1 MPHAIARTISI
12 LGHPLVT
19 LPIGVLLPSLRAAAP
34 ADAAAMLAGF
44 LGFALAVMLWSRGR
58 VRSGQWAHID
68 ASHAHERRSLN
79 RFLLPAILIGTALA
93 WLLSSPPRM
102 VLALAASAG
111 IVLAALLL
119 SRWCKPSLHV
129 AFAVLAT
136 GLLWPLGHAVA
147 TAMAVACLAIA
158 WSRLRLARHTATDL
172 VAGGLAGVLA
182 ATATWALVPRAE
194 A

>member
-34 ADAAAMLAGF
+34 ADAVTMLAGF
-44 LGFALAVMLWSRGR
+44 LGFALAVMLWSRAR
-58 VRSGQWAHID
+58 VRSGQWVHID

-119 SRWCKPSLHV
+119 SRWCKTSLHV

-147 TAMAVACLAIA
+147 TAMAVA